1 MHPTDHRLEESPDNS
16 ESDSDFEFEPNSEQ
30 YLTDAGNE
38 SEALLRRWCAGQP
51 ARKSY
56 LSADGSSSPRFPLTR
71 RSTLADKPELDV
83 LLAAT
88 KVRHRGHWYLPL
100 TTRTIHRLSKFV
112 NGSKPIANMTLFECI
127 LIDQEVNGVHADHV
141 VSVLER
147 IGEHCNHLLVKSP
160 IQTSELGNVFNRE
173 ADNVSPGNDWD
184 CILKCF
190 PNLKHLAFIHPIEQ
204 PVDLTRGTFF
214 ALQMAVANRQTAQQ
228 VKRFSV
234 SCPPALLTYFYY
246 DFATAQAA
254 AALDNN
260 NNNNNTT

>member
-1 MHPTDHRLEESPDNS
+1 MRSTDFSPMDSLDYS
-16 ESDSDFEFEPNSEQ
+16 EGDSDFDFESNSEPP
-30 YLTDAGNE
+30 LTDAGNE

-51 ARKSY
+51 PKKSY
-56 LSADGSSSPRFPLTR
+56 LSADGNSSSRFPLTR

-88 KVRHRGHWYLPL
+88 IVRHRGHWYLPL
-100 TTRTIHRLSKFV
+100 TARTIHRLSKFV
-112 NGSKPIANMTLFECI
+112 NGSKPIANMKLFECI
-127 LIDQEVNGVHADHV
+127 LIDQEINSVHADHV

-173 ADNVSPGNDWD
+173 ADNISPNNDWD
-184 CILKCF
+184 YILKCF
-190 PNLKHLAFIHPIEQ
+190 SNLKHLAFIHPIEE
-204 PVDLTRGTFF
+204 PIDLTRGTFY

-234 SCPPALLTYFYY
+234 SCPPALLTYFHY
-246 DFATAQAA
+246 DFAMAQAA
-254 AALDNN
+254 AAMD
-260 NNNNNTT
+260 NNTT